1 MKTAS
6 SARHSVSGRSFLT
19 GINIRY
25 SLSCMRSDESIRS
38 LRLGRRRWQA
48 AARPLAVTAAFLL
61 LTQAASGQA
70 PPATQQARVP
80 TSYANV
86 HETPSSGSVPL
97 VLVPEGTVLP
107 IIGRRGEWV
116 QVRLSPELRQTGM
129 VMRWYEGRH
138 EIIRRGERI
147 TIGDED
153 SGWMHDSTVEI
164 SEVNVTESSR

>member
-1 MKTAS
+1 M
-6 SARHSVSGRSFLT
+6 
-19 GINIRY
+19 
-25 SLSCMRSDESIRS
+25 
-38 LRLGRRRWQA
+38 
-48 AARPLAVTAAFLL
+48 TAALLL
-61 LTQAASGQA
+61 LTQAASSQA
-70 PPATQQARVP
+70 PPTTQQARVP

-153 SGWMHDSTVEI
+153 SGWMHESTVEI